1 MRHHLPTFPTIALTA
16 LTGVSLL
23 YAQAQAPVITAN
35 GVVNAASHISPGLP
49 NYGIAQGSMFIVK
62 GQGLYSRM
70 PPAAAASNPLPMT
83 LSGASMQIAIAG
95 AKIDVPMVFA
105 AMSLIGDD
113 QL

>member
-1 MRHHLPTFPTIALTA
+1 MRLSIALLA
-16 LTGVSLL
+16 LTGASLL
-23 YAQAQAPVITAN
+23 QAQRQAPFIRAN

-49 NYGIAQGSMFIVK
+49 NYGIAQGSMFLVK

-70 PPAAAASNPLPMT
+70 PQAAAASNPLPMT

-105 AMSLIGDD
+105 TMSPIGDD
-113 QL
+113 QLARI